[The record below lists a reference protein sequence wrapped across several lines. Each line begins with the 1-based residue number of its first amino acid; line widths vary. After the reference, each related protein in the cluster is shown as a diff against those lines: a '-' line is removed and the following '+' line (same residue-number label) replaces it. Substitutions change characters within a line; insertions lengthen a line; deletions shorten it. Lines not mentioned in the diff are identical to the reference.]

1 VGTACGAAEPVSRR
15 LLDGLRLMQST
26 APAMAACAAGFSW
39 GTGATGV
46 TQLIACGVREGGI
59 AH

>member
-1 VGTACGAAEPVSRR
+1 
-15 LLDGLRLMQST
+15 MHST
-26 APAMAACAAGFSW
+26 AFAMAACAAGFSW
-39 GTGATGV
+39 GTGAPGV